1 MRKQGFLT
9 RVLEGIAALGILI
22 FGLGAISTCAKAD
35 VMYIVNGSFD
45 DGTTLTGSLLVNQ
58 YGFLSDWD
66 LKTTNGT
73 VGAYEYTPATTF
85 TSDCDGICIFFGN
98 RIGSAR
104 TDGGLQLTFANPLGS
119 AGLDPI
125 IGGAGGP
132 SWQNLS
138 FTALAPPIR
147 FIEDGVAAAVPEAST
162 WAMLLLGFLGIGVLA
177 HRRKSSGAGTFR
189 PA

>member
-22 FGLGAISTCAKAD
+22 LGLGGFSTCAKAD

-45 DGTTLTGSLLVNQ
+45 DGTTLTGSFLVNQ

-66 LKTTNGT
+66 LKTTNGI

-85 TSDCDGICIFFGN
+85 TSDCDGNCIFFGN
-98 RIGSAR
+98 VLPAAY
-104 TDGGLQLTFANPLGS
+104 DGGLQLTFANPLGS
-119 AGLDPI
+119 AALDPI
-125 IGGAGGP
+125 IGGSGGP

-177 HRRKSSGAGTFR
+177 HRRKSSGAGAFR
-189 PA
+189 LA